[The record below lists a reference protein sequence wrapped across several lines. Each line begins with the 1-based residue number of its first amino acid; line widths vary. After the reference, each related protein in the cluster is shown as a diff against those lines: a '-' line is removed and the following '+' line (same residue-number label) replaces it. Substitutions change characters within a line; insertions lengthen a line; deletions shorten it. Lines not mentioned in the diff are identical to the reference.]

1 MRQAYMN
8 ERPYPS
14 MNRKRGLGE
23 GNTALTGDRA
33 LAVFLLACT
42 SSSIF
47 DTLEHA
53 FADTIASAFPLLF
66 DSLALF
72 FVRSL
77 DDRQSVSLLE
87 LD

>member
-1 MRQAYMN
+1 M
-8 ERPYPS
+8 
-14 MNRKRGLGE
+14 GE

-47 DTLEHA
+47 DALKHA
-53 FADTIASAFPLLF
+53 FADTVASAFPLLF

-72 FVRSL
+72 FVTLKSFYWMKRLQRLTLNLKRLSKRL
-77 DDRQSVSLLE
+77 
-87 LD
+87 